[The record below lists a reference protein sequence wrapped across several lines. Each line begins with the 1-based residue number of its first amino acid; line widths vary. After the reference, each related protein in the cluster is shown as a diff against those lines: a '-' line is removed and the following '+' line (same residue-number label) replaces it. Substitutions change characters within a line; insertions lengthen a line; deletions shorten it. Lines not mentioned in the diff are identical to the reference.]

1 MKKQEITKA
10 AEAQVTAEEL
20 KNYLKAA
27 NLVAHLTDTETDQF
41 ISIAQAFGLNPFK
54 REIYASKYGDN
65 FSIVVGYETY
75 IKRAERSGRLDGW
88 KVDTTGK
95 VDFQNPRQSSLKA
108 TITIFRDDFKHPFVH
123 EVYFA
128 EYVQFNRNGQ
138 ITKFWNDKPITMIKK
153 VAISQGFRM
162 CFSDELGGIPY
173 TKEEIGEEE
182 TNYSVVSSGPLQE
195 NRTTP
200 APAEPIPADS
210 EEEKVEDAVDPFEQ
224 VKDVLQIALNE
235 AATREE
241 VSKIWNANANF
252 KTNKEF
258 VEMVKAAG
266 DRINE
271 AAKPEHVEDVDHEEV
286 KEEPKK
292 EESSGPGPLFPSRD
306 FSAKEAIEFIETM
319 KTPEELQEFV
329 QDDDRKTVIDAAS
342 KKWEELGGSIIDT
355 KEA

>member
-1 MKKQEITKA
+1 MKTQEITKSV
-10 AEAQVTAEEL
+10 EAQVTTEEL

-88 KVDTTGK
+88 KVETTGK
-95 VDFQNPRQSSLKA
+95 VDFQQPKKSSLKA
-108 TITIFRDDFKHPFVH
+108 TITIFRNDFKHPFEH

-128 EYVQFNRNGQ
+128 EYVQFNRSGQ
-138 ITKFWNDKPITMIKK
+138 ITKFWKDKPITMIKK
-153 VAISQGFRM
+153 VAISQGFRL

-182 TNYSVVSSGPLQE
+182 TNYSVVSSGPLKQKE
-195 NRTTP
+195 EEPATP
-200 APAEPIPADS
+200 EPIPAAS
-210 EEEKVEDAVDPFEQ
+210 NESKEEDGVDPFEE
-224 VKDVLQIALNE
+224 VKDVLQTALNE

-258 VEMVKAAG
+258 VQMVKDAG
-266 DRINE
+266 DRINKIPDAEE
-271 AAKPEHVEDVDHEEV
+271 AEIEEV
-286 KEEPKK
+286 TDQEETKEG
-292 EESSGPGPLFPSRD
+292 SSGPGPLFPSQD
-306 FSAKEAIEFIETM
+306 FSAKEAIEFIQGM
-319 KTPEELQEFV
+319 KTPEEVKEFV
-329 QDDDRKTVIDAAS
+329 QDDERKTVIDAAS
-342 KKWEELGGSIIDT
+342 KKWEELGGSMIDT
-355 KEA
+355 KKA